1 MHALRHLLFAIACCL
16 CVAGCTSSRYVA
28 IGTKTYDPRPPQH
41 MIEVYLPDE
50 TPVQIREG
58 VTQSRPADE
67 LPDRAMEIGRI
78 DTSGASFASWREM
91 IRDAQKQARELG
103 GDAIVIRRWEDRA
116 AGADSF
122 GRASTLKSVTLAVYR
137 YEEMPGATAVVDP

>member
-1 MHALRHLLFAIACCL
+1 MHALHRLLLAIVCCL

-28 IGTKTYDPRPPQH
+28 IGAETYEPRPPQH

-50 TPVQIREG
+50 TPAQIREG
-58 VTQSRPADE
+58 VRQPRPADA
-67 LPDRAMEIGRI
+67 LPERALEIGRI

-103 GDAIVIRRWEDRA
+103 GDAIVVRRWEDRA

-137 YEEMPGATAVVDP
+137 YEERPGATAVVEP